1 MTIDGYSN
9 RTKMVARIA
18 VIAAIGAGVLSACGD
33 KGKDKEKEST
43 TSPTATTSATTS
55 APAPSSPEV
64 TPSEKGG
71 PTKGGNKFSPTV
83 IAPAAPTALPGN
95 VITAPH

>member
-1 MTIDGYSN
+1 MTINGYSN

-18 VIAAIGAGVLSACGD
+18 VIAAIGAGALSACGD
-33 KGKDKEKEST
+33 KGKEKET
-43 TSPTATTSATTS
+43 PTSPTATTSATTS
-55 APAPSSPEV
+55 APAPSSPAV
-64 TPSEKGG
+64 TPTEKGG

>member
-1 MTIDGYSN
+1 MSTNGYSA
-9 RTKMVARIA
+9 RTKMMARIA
-18 VIAAIGAGVLSACGD
+18 VTAAVAAGVLSACSSGGGD
-33 KGKDKEKEST
+33 KEAPT
-43 TSPTATTSATTS
+43 TTGTTTTTTTTATS
-55 APAPSSPEV
+55 APSTSPSL

-83 IAPAAPTALPGN
+83 TAPGPQTALPGN